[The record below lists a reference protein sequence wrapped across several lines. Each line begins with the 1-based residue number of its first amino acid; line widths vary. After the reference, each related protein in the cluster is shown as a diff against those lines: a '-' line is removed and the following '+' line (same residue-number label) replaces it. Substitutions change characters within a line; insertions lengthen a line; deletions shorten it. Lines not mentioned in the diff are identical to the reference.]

1 MAMDRPLKTVIGVK
15 LVFSTA
21 WAVNYLERSRKSP
34 AQKAA
39 QGSSAQEQK
48 RHRLQQVIQQQDKRQ
63 RSNADAGREG
73 LWKPPQR

>member
-39 QGSSAQEQK
+39 QSSSAQEQK
-48 RHRLQQVIQQQDKRQ
+48 RHRLEQVVQQQDKRQ
-63 RSNADAGREG
+63 RSNADAGRE
-73 LWKPPQR
+73 